1 MKYGVLFNKGNVNLG
16 DDIQAYATARF
27 YPSLDY
33 FVDREH
39 IHEFQSENNEPVAV
53 IMNAWYMWEKW
64 HWPPAR
70 CIVPHMVGIND
81 ADHELS
87 LQPGTPLK
95 YEALEGLGGE
105 YLKAYAP
112 IGCRDYYTM
121 NQMKKLGIDC
131 YFSGCITLTLPQMP
145 IVKPEKEYIC
155 IVDVDARVK
164 NRLVKLLGNSGY
176 ELKIMTHT
184 GERDENRTWEQRKE
198 KVEELLTTY
207 RNAKCVITKKLHCSL
222 PCLSQG
228 TPVVLIKQ
236 MDDDIRFSPY
246 YDFLHYIKTDDFL
259 AGNYD
264 YDFTNPKPNKPDYKP
279 VREALIRSCEEF
291 VARMSTEERSAEELD
306 RFTVSDAEVDRW
318 RYDLM
323 DQTLHMWVGQSWKE
337 RKDLKDL
344 KNQRDR
350 LQKQISTLTEENQ
363 MLREGKDPS
372 ADTGHSQTLEKTR
385 VRKVHRWQ
393 YILMDSLLRMRL
405 ERTRQAHKKLKEL
418 KRERGKL
425 KKQLKAL
432 KKENRKLRKGKA

>member
-16 DDIQAYATARF
+16 VDIQAYATARF

-39 IHEFQSENNEPVAV
+39 IHQFQSENNEPVAV

-70 CIVPHMVGIND
+70 CIVPHMVGIHY

-87 LQPGTPLK
+87 LQPGSPLK
-95 YEALEGLGGE
+95 YEALEGLGGD
-105 YLKAYAP
+105 YLKSYSP

-121 NQMKKLGIDC
+121 GQMKDLGIDC

-145 IVKPEKEYIC
+145 IIKPQKEYIC
-155 IVDVDARVK
+155 IVDVDAKVRDK
-164 NRLVKLLGNSGY
+164 LVELLKDSGY

-222 PCLSQG
+222 PCLSQE

-246 YDFLHYIKTDDFL
+246 YEFLHYIKTDDFL

-279 VREALIRSCEEF
+279 VREALIKSCEDF
-291 VARMSTEERSAEELD
+291 VARMETETRSTEELD
-306 RFTVSDAEVDRW
+306 RFTATDEEVYHW

-323 DQTLHMWVGQSWKE
+323 DRTLHRW
-337 RKDLKDL
+337 
-344 KNQRDR
+344 
-350 LQKQISTLTEENQ
+350 
-363 MLREGKDPS
+363 
-372 ADTGHSQTLEKTR
+372 LEKTR
-385 VRKVHRWQ
+385 QEH
-393 YILMDSLLRMRL
+393 
-405 ERTRQAHKKLKEL
+405 KEL
-418 KRERGKL
+418 KKAKNERARL
-425 KKQLKAL
+425 KNKISALTAENNQLRGEAAQGNASGESFFHRI
-432 KKENRKLRKGKA
+432 KKSFNR

>member
-1 MKYGVLFNKGNVNLG
+1 MKYGVLFNKNNVNLG

-39 IHEFQSENNEPVAV
+39 IHQFRSENNEPVAV

-64 HWPPAR
+64 HWPPSR
-70 CIVPHMVGIND
+70 CIVPHMVGFHY

-87 LQPGTPLK
+87 LQPGSPLK

-105 YLKAYAP
+105 YLKAYSP

-121 NQMKKLGIDC
+121 GQLEKLGIDC

-155 IVDVDARVK
+155 IVDVDKAVQK
-164 NRLVKLLGNSGY
+164 KLVDLLKDSGY
-176 ELKIMTHT
+176 EIKIMTHT
-184 GERDENRTWEQRKE
+184 GSRDENRTWEQRKE

-246 YDFLHYIKTDDFL
+246 YSFLHYIKTDDFL
-259 AGNYD
+259 AGNYE
-264 YDFTNPKPNKPDYKP
+264 YDFNNTKPNKPDYIT
-279 VREALIRSCEEF
+279 VREALIKSCEDF
-291 VARMSTEERSAEELD
+291 VARISTEERSAEELD
-306 RFTVSDAEVDRW
+306 RFTATDEEVYQW

-323 DQTLHMWVGQSWKE
+323 DRTLRMW
-337 RKDLKDL
+337 
-344 KNQRDR
+344 
-350 LQKQISTLTEENQ
+350 
-363 MLREGKDPS
+363 
-372 ADTGHSQTLEKTR
+372 LEKTR
-385 VRKVHRWQ
+385 QEHKD
-393 YILMDSLLRMRL
+393 LKKLKS
-405 ERTRQAHKKLKEL
+405 ERTR
-418 KRERGKL
+418 L
-425 KKQLKAL
+425 KKQVNAL
-432 KKENRKLRKGKA
+432 TAENEKLRQNLTELSASAPSFGQKIKNKFSRK

>member
-1 MKYGVLFNKGNVNLG
+1 MKYGVLFNKNNVNLG

-39 IHEFQSENNEPVAV
+39 IHQFQSENNEPVAV

-70 CIVPHMVGIND
+70 CIVPHMVGIHY

-87 LQPGTPLK
+87 LQPGSPLK
-95 YEALEGLGGE
+95 YEALEGLGGD

-121 NQMKKLGIDC
+121 GQMKDLGIDC

-145 IVKPEKEYIC
+145 IIKPQKEYIC
-155 IVDVDARVK
+155 IVDVDAKVRDK
-164 NRLVKLLGNSGY
+164 LVEILKDSGY

-222 PCLSQG
+222 PCLSQE

-246 YDFLHYIKTDDFL
+246 YEFLHYIKTDDFL

-279 VREALIRSCEEF
+279 VREALIKSCEDF
-291 VARMSTEERSAEELD
+291 VARMETETRSTEELD
-306 RFTVSDAEVDRW
+306 RFTATDEEVYHW

-323 DQTLHMWVGQSWKE
+323 DRTLHMW
-337 RKDLKDL
+337 
-344 KNQRDR
+344 
-350 LQKQISTLTEENQ
+350 
-363 MLREGKDPS
+363 
-372 ADTGHSQTLEKTR
+372 LEKTR
-385 VRKVHRWQ
+385 QEH
-393 YILMDSLLRMRL
+393 
-405 ERTRQAHKKLKEL
+405 KEL
-418 KRERGKL
+418 KKAKNERARL
-425 KKQLKAL
+425 KNKISALTAENNQLRGEAAQGNASGESFFHRI
-432 KKENRKLRKGKA
+432 KKSFNR

>member
-1 MKYGVLFNKGNVNLG
+1 MKYGVLLNKSNVNLG

-27 YPSLDY
+27 YPTLDY

-39 IHEFQSENNEPVAV
+39 INTFQSENNEPVAV

-70 CIVPHMVGIND
+70 CIVPHMVGIHY

-87 LQPGTPLK
+87 LQPGSPLK
-95 YEALEGLGGE
+95 YEALEGRGGE

-121 NQMKKLGIDC
+121 GQMKNLGIDC
-131 YFSGCITLTLPQMP
+131 YFSGCITMTLPQMP
-145 IVKPEKEYIC
+145 KVTPEKEYIC
-155 IVDVDARVK
+155 IVDVDARVRNK
-164 NRLVKLLGNSGY
+164 LVKLLKNSGY

-184 GERDENRTWEQRKE
+184 GTRDPNRSWEDRKK

-246 YDFLHYIKTDDFL
+246 YDFLHYIKTDDFM
-259 AGNYD
+259 ADRYD
-264 YDFTNPKPNKPDYKP
+264 YDFTNPKPNKPDFLP
-279 VREALIRSCEEF
+279 VREALIKSCEDF
-291 VARMSTEERSAEELD
+291 VARISGETRTVAELD
-306 RFTVSDAEVDRW
+306 RFTATDDEVYRW

-323 DQTLHMWVGQSWKE
+323 DRTLRMWLEKTRLESAE
-337 RKDLKDL
+337 RKKAKKEFNKLEQTHKKLDNQYNQLKSDHAQL
-344 KNQRDR
+344 QKEYAKLQKDCDALSKKCDETQRTLDTRTAERDR
-350 LQKQISTLTEENQ
+350 LQTAYNHTIIGFC
-363 MLREGKDPS
+363 RRAIHGI
-372 ADTGHSQTLEKTR
+372 AWR
-385 VRKVHRWQ
+385 VRKLKR
-393 YILMDSLLRMRL
+393 SL
-405 ERTRQAHKKLKEL
+405 HKK
-418 KRERGKL
+418 
-425 KKQLKAL
+425 
-432 KKENRKLRKGKA
+432 